1 MPESRS
7 AWPDR
12 GPRRPNRI
20 KLYRFH
26 HHRDLELQWRW
37 NARRRNSAAC
47 GERPPSAFFF
57 FSFLT
62 FFVAAIILP
71 SILLCRQDPS
81 FSFLATSRV
90 GELRI
95 EASPPSRRGSSA
107 MGKSI
112 SGEQTAKKDWWANE
126 EVSRHQA
133 AAKPSLAPWRRSIW
147 AFPTSLAKDPSLH

>member
-1 MPESRS
+1 MEMESTEARS
-7 AWPDR
+7 STVR
-12 GPRRPNRI
+12 
-20 KLYRFH
+20 
-26 HHRDLELQWRW
+26 
-37 NARRRNSAAC
+37 
-47 GERPPSAFFF
+47 GERPPSVTLSSNGDGMHGGKTARRAVSALRRPFFF

-112 SGEQTAKKDWWANE
+112 SGEQTAKKDWWPNK

-133 AAKPSLAPWRRSIW
+133 AAKPSLDPWRRSIW
-147 AFPTSLAKDPSLH
+147 AFPASLAKDLSLH